1 MSIVVWQVI
10 DYLDKKVGEILS
22 AKNSKTLMKNIDIL
36 PIRWYIEIKI
46 M

>member
-10 DYLDKKVGEILS
+10 DYLNKVDKILS
-22 AKNSKTLMKNIDIL
+22 AKNSKPLTKNIDIL

>member
-1 MSIVVWQVI
+1 MSIVVRQVI
-10 DYLDKKVGEILS
+10 DYLDKVGKILS
-22 AKNSKTLMKNIDIL
+22 AKNSKPLTKNIDIL